1 MANALAM
8 SSLLGSKSAVAARP
22 AAFSGKARSTRV
34 QVNCLWTSATFKRCR
49 MLQPCV
55 QRGANESSQ
64 WIALEFSASCDGVGI
79 DISGGQTAL
88 CWLYSASNLFTLCPT
103 FFMVLQDIDRK
114 VSLLQARFVTV
125 SAADRQVWFPGNA
138 PAPHLDG
145 SMPGDY
151 G

>member
-1 MANALAM
+1 MYTLIILFPTVCM
-8 SSLLGSKSAVAARP
+8 V
-22 AAFSGKARSTRV
+22 V
-34 QVNCLWTSATFKRCR
+34 QHVDK
-49 MLQPCV
+49 
-55 QRGANESSQ
+55 
-64 WIALEFSASCDGVGI
+64 
-79 DISGGQTAL
+79 
-88 CWLYSASNLFTLCPT
+88 
-103 FFMVLQDIDRK
+103 K